1 MTDKSLI
8 LWYLYTAHSLF
19 NVEWQNELCD
29 ITMALVSI
37 ARLYCAV
44 VLNDVMQP
52 GQDAVTIISKFRVYK
67 QVVLLDDPALSS
79 SIAMILYTYSCI
91 ACFI

>member
-1 MTDKSLI
+1 MSTRMTDKSLI

-44 VLNDVMQP
+44 VLNDVMQT
-52 GQDAVTIISKFRVYK
+52 GAGCGHKNIQIES
-67 QVVLLDDPALSS
+67 L
-79 SIAMILYTYSCI
+79 
-91 ACFI
+91 